1 MVENKWFGKFVSERQ
16 NLITI
21 EVFGV
26 VETYKNIKL
35 IEFTS
40 ESKMMTRIV

>member
-1 MVENKWFGKFVSERQ
+1 MVENKWFGKFVSEHQ